1 MSKRLLPLALLA
13 QLAVGSG
20 AVLAT
25 TTRVPAAYAA
35 PAAAEMLTMLQ
46 TVDDRQ
52 RNSGDYKS
60 LVYIEQKESGKS
72 DLAYQAVVYRRDETD
87 KLVIL
92 FLKPQAEAGK
102 GYLRVDKN
110 LFMYDPSVGR
120 WERRTERERIGG
132 TDSQRA
138 DFDESR
144 LAEEYTPT
152 FVGEE
157 TLGKYGVNH
166 LKLAVKE
173 GTDVAYPVVE
183 LWLDKATTNVLKRQ
197 DFALSGRLMR
207 TTYYPEWMKVF
218 SASKKAD
225 VYYPKEIRIFDEVEK
240 GKSTTIALQNV
251 DLNSLD
257 DSIFTKAWL
266 EGKSR

>member
-1 MSKRLLPLALLA
+1 MAPLKKLALLSWLAVGTVGSLVTLPLAPVA
-13 QLAVGSG
+13 H
-20 AVLAT
+20 
-25 TTRVPAAYAA
+25 AA
-35 PAAAEMLTMLQ
+35 PSAAELTKMLQ
-46 TVDDRQ
+46 VVDDRQ
-52 RNSGDYKS
+52 RNGGDYKS

-72 DLAYQAVVYRRDETD
+72 DLVYQAVVYRRDATD

-144 LAEEYTPT
+144 LAEEYDATY
-152 FVGEE
+152 VAEE
-157 TLGKYGVNH
+157 KLGAYQAHH
-166 LKLAVKE
+166 LKLTVKP
-173 GTDVAYPVVE
+173 GVDVAYPTLE
-183 LWLDKATTNVLKRQ
+183 LWIDKATNNVLKRQ
-197 DFALSGRLMR
+197 EYALSGKLMR
-207 TTYYPEWMKVF
+207 TSLYPSWVKQF
-218 SASKKAD
+218 SPSKGAD
-225 VYYPKEIRIFDEVEK
+225 VYTPKEIRIFDEVEK
-240 GKSTTIALQNV
+240 GNTTTIVLQNV
-251 DLNSLD
+251 DLNALD

-266 EGKSR
+266 ESKSR